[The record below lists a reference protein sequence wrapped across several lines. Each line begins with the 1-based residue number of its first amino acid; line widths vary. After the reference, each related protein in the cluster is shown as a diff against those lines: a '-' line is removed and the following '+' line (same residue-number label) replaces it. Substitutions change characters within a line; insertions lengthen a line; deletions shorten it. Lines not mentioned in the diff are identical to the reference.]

1 MSQCLE
7 KAPKR
12 AHLVG
17 IVSSA
22 FTIKNLLR
30 HYAKWLNGDLNK
42 EKVLV
47 GAFSGHCE
55 TLRRILDTSIRWRR
69 QRAADWRAVGG
80 VIDWLGEIG
89 RTFDNIS
96 RI

>member
-30 HYAKWLNGDLNK
+30 HYAKWACNQL
-42 EKVLV
+42 EKL
-47 GAFSGHCE
+47 E
-55 TLRRILDTSIRWRR
+55 
-69 QRAADWRAVGG
+69 AAKVA
-80 VIDWLGEIG
+80 
-89 RTFDNIS
+89 
-96 RI
+96 